1 MAKEIKYTAEQLKDA
16 EKLAEALASL
26 PEDKRGIVIMM
37 TNSFIAGM
45 EAQEAIENTTKLQR
59 WLSGKYKEEQNA

>member
-16 EKLAEALASL
+16 EKLAEQLASL
-26 PEDKRGIVIMM
+26 PEDKRSIVIMM

-45 EAQEAIENTTKLQR
+45 EAQEAMKTQQKTTR

>member
-26 PEDKRGIVIMM
+26 PEDKRSIVIMM

-45 EAQEAIENTTKLQR
+45 EAQEAIENTTKTT
-59 WLSGKYKEEQNA
+59 AMV

>member
-26 PEDKRGIVIMM
+26 PEDKRDIVIMM

-45 EAQEAIENTTKLQR
+45 EAQEAIENTIKTT
-59 WLSGKYKEEQNA
+59 AMA

>member
-26 PEDKRGIVIMM
+26 PEDKRSIVIMM

-45 EAQEAIENTTKLQR
+45 EAQEAIENTTKTT
-59 WLSGKYKEEQNA
+59 AMA

>member
-26 PEDKRGIVIMM
+26 PEDKRSIVIMM

-45 EAQEAIENTTKLQR
+45 EAQEAIENTIKTT
-59 WLSGKYKEEQNA
+59 AMA

>member
-45 EAQEAIENTTKLQR
+45 EAQEAIENTIKTTTM
-59 WLSGKYKEEQNA
+59 A